1 MGYGDSTAGG
11 FNLAAPLVL
20 APVQLALN
28 KMRVREAGAV
38 MVPVDR
44 LQVDIAVVK
53 SNPTA
58 EWHGENSQLTASDA
72 AFGQVTMIQR
82 PVAVLCKQSIELVE
96 DAPNFAQLIEQAVG
110 DSIALEADR
119 GMLRGKGVSNEIP
132 GVGCWPGIQ
141 TIDMGTNGA
150 VLDGYDEMSR
160 AYTKIQNVN
169 GPSDGI
175 GVLAAPRTLGD
186 IDRFKDGD
194 GQPLRGPESWQLMK
208 KYPTNQIPTNLVH
221 GNTSDNS
228 EVYVADW
235 SSLLITMRTQLTIEI
250 SRVAADGS
258 GSAFS
263 NMQIWIRAYLRM
275 SSALLRPERFV
286 LISGVRSL

>member
-1 MGYGDSTAGG
+1 
-11 FNLAAPLVL
+11 
-20 APVQLALN
+20 
-28 KMRVREAGAV
+28 
-38 MVPVDR
+38 
-44 LQVDIAVVK
+44 
-53 SNPTA
+53 
-58 EWHGENSQLTASDA
+58 
-72 AFGQVTMIQR
+72 
-82 PVAVLCKQSIELVE
+82 
-96 DAPNFAQLIEQAVG
+96 
-110 DSIALEADR
+110 
-119 GMLRGKGVSNEIP
+119 
-132 GVGCWPGIQ
+132 
-141 TIDMGTNGA
+141 
-150 VLDGYDEMSR
+150 
-160 AYTKIQNVN
+160 
-169 GPSDGI
+169 
-175 GVLAAPRTLGD
+175 
-186 IDRFKDGD
+186 
-194 GQPLRGPESWQLMK
+194 MK